1 MTYVGL
7 FEAKQHLS
15 QLVERVKKG
24 ESIAITKRGV
34 VVARLVAEESPES
47 RKEIVD
53 AIRANRRGVRLG
65 ALSLRCLINK
75 GRS

>member
-7 FEAKQHLS
+7 FDAKQHLS
-15 QLVERVKKG
+15 QLVERVRKG
-24 ESIAITKRGV
+24 ETIAITKRGV

-47 RKEIVD
+47 RQEIVE

-65 ALSLRCLINK
+65 ALSLRALINK
-75 GRS
+75 GRP

>member
-24 ESIAITKRGV
+24 EMIAITKRGV
-34 VVARLVAEESPES
+34 VVARLVASETPES
-47 RKEIVD
+47 RRETVK
-53 AIRANRRGVRLG
+53 AIRANRRGLRLG
-65 ALSLRCLINK
+65 PLSVRSLIDE
-75 GRS
+75 GRP